1 MPYINPFDQ
10 FGVVEVSEAIN
21 VLPNKYGRIQE
32 LGIFAEKG
40 VTTNK
45 IAVEEKN
52 GSLVLLPLN
61 ERGAPGTQGKVGKRK
76 IRTFSVPKIE
86 EDDHIEAEEANGL
99 RAFGEQAPMMASV
112 MLNDKLETMRQK
124 HEITHEWLR
133 AGALAGVVKDADGST
148 YVDLYSEF
156 GITQKEVDFVLGTST
171 TKVANKCR
179 EVVRWVE
186 QNLKGDSMTGVR
198 ALVSPEFYDK
208 LITHSSVEAAY
219 ANYSAAADRIG
230 GDLRRGF
237 TFGGIT
243 FEEYVGQADDKDGN
257 VRKFIAA
264 GDGRA
269 YPAGTVQTFRN
280 FIAPADFNETVNKL
294 GQKYYA
300 KVVPSKFDRGYDV
313 HSQSNV
319 LPLCLRPAVLVR
331 IYSSN

>member
-32 LGIFAEKG
+32 LGIFTEKG
-40 VTTNK
+40 VTTDK

-61 ERGAPGTQGKVGKRK
+61 VRGGPGSQGKVDKRK
-76 IRTFSVPKIE
+76 LRTFAIPKIE
-86 EDDHIEAEEANGL
+86 ENDHIEAEEANGV
-99 RAFGEQAPMMASV
+99 RAFGEQAPVMATQ
-112 MLNDKLETMRQK
+112 MLNDKLETLRQK
-124 HEITHEWLR
+124 HEITHEYLR
-133 AGALAGVVKDADGST
+133 AGALSGVIKDADGST
-148 YVDLYSEF
+148 HLNLFTEF
-156 GITQKEVDFVLGTST
+156 GIAEKTVDFVLGTGT

-186 QNLKGDSMTGVR
+186 ENLKGDSMTGVR
-198 ALVSPEFYDK
+198 CLVSPEFYDK
-208 LITHSSVEAAY
+208 LITHASVEAAY
-219 ANYSAAADRIG
+219 ANYAAAADRLG

-243 FEEYVGQADDKDGN
+243 FEEYVGQAVDKDGN
-257 VRKFIAA
+257 VRKFITA

-269 YPAGTVQTFRN
+269 YPAGTAQTFRK

-294 GQKYYA
+294 GQKYYG
-300 KVVPSKFDRGYDV
+300 KVVPAKFERGYDI
-313 HSQSNV
+313 HTQSNV
-319 LPLCLRPAVLVR
+319 LPICMRPAVLVR
-331 IYSSN
+331 VFSSN

>member
-32 LGIFAEKG
+32 LGIFTEKG
-40 VTTNK
+40 VVTNK

-61 ERGAPGTQGKVGKRK
+61 ERGGPATQGKGGKRK
-76 IRTFSVPKIE
+76 IRTFAVPKIE
-86 EDDHIEAEEANGL
+86 EDDHIEAEEANGV
-99 RAFGEQAPMMASV
+99 RAFGDQAPMMATT
-112 MLNDKLETMRQK
+112 MLNDKLETLRQK
-124 HEITHEWLR
+124 HEITHEYHR
-133 AGALAGVVKDADGST
+133 AGALAGIIKDADGST
-148 YVDLYSEF
+148 YVDLYTEF
-156 GITQKEVDFVLGTST
+156 GIVQKEVDFVLGTGT

-179 EVVRWVE
+179 EVVRHIE

-208 LITHSSVEAAY
+208 LITHASVEAAY
-219 ANYSAAADRIG
+219 ANYSAAADRLG

-257 VRKFIAA
+257 TRKFITA

-269 YPAGTVQTFRN
+269 YPAGTVQTFRS

-300 KVVPSKFDRGYDV
+300 KVMPTKFDRGYDV